1 MANEKQALFPGLIG
15 AGVGA
20 LASPEKRRG
29 EGALHGAGREI
40 GTLAGI
46 GTGGV
51 TGGLAG
57 LGIGAGLQALV
68 PSQYKGLA
76 LAAPAAVGLLGGA
89 GLGGYGGYH
98 AGAGIA
104 KGFTGKNAPWQS
116 KAKKKPAPK
125 KEEENEKDEAP
136 AKAAALNKTIE
147 GIMAKTDLTLS
158 EKAAAVKAALG
169 DPSRSWSEWWDGQE
183 DDLTTAIGIKK
194 SPAYL
199 AQNIRYLENAG
210 RTEDAARLRAALPSN
225 YDPNSESNPYRRVAE
240 SRQGLKPVAGSRND
254 QAAAAA
260 AAEPKPAPA
269 PAAPNHYMNAGLGA
283 AAGGAAG
290 AMLSR
295 KNRVRNALLGAAL
308 GGAGTYAGSHLASG
322 GNLNTMLAGLGLGGK
337 TAAYVPP
344 QYPYDANLHQMLSAY
359 EAQQNEAANNKVKP
373 NPMSPEVAKAL
384 HGYLSSMHKTPAN
397 VAAGVKPMLRKN
409 MQPDE
414 LDAVETLMELED
426 AAPQKSAFDFGKMLG
441 QAGMYAKD
449 LYNKIPAGVRSGVG
463 MGGLG
468 GAALGGLAGL
478 IAPGEEDQ
486 YDAMGNVVGRKQRNR
501 FGAALRGA
509 LGGGALGAGAGAL
522 AGHFAPN
529 QVQGA
534 MNYIQ
539 NRGADMRDMM
549 FGKRMDGMSQ
559 IPGRALPQTRQPV
572 APQMGVA

>member
-1 MANEKQALFPGLIG
+1 MSTEKQAISLVLPGLIG
-15 AGVGA
+15 GGVGA
-20 LASPEKRRG
+20 AFSPSGRRG
-29 EGALHGAGREI
+29 EGFVHGMSRGV
-40 GTLAGI
+40 GTDVGASVGGLA
-46 GTGGV
+46 
-51 TGGLAG
+51 GGLAG
-57 LGIGAGLQALV
+57 LGIGAGLSNVV
-68 PSQYKGLA
+68 PEQYKGLA
-76 LAAPAAVGLLGGA
+76 LTAPAAVGLLGGA

-98 AGAGIA
+98 AGAGIGKA
-104 KGFTGKNAPWQS
+104 VTGKNAPWRS
-116 KAKKKPAPK
+116 GAKKKPAPK
-125 KEEENEKDEAP
+125 KEDEKDEAP

-169 DPSRSWSEWWDGQE
+169 DPNRSWGEWWDGQE
-183 DDLTTAIGIKK
+183 DDLTTAIGVKK
-194 SPAYL
+194 SPAAL
-199 AQNIRYLENAG
+199 AQNIRFLENSG

-290 AMLSR
+290 AMLGP

-337 TAAYVPP
+337 TAA
-344 QYPYDANLHQMLSAY
+344 
-359 EAQQNEAANNKVKP
+359 ET
-373 NPMSPEVAKAL
+373 
-384 HGYLSSMHKTPAN
+384 KT
-397 VAAGVKPMLRKN
+397 
-409 MQPDE
+409 
-414 LDAVETLMELED
+414 
-426 AAPQKSAFDFGKMLG
+426 AFDFGKMLG
-441 QAGMYAKD
+441 EAGTYAKNM
-449 LYNKIPAGVRSGVG
+449 YNQIPEGIRSGMG

-478 IAPGEEDQ
+478 MAPGVEDVF
-486 YDAMGNVVGRKQRNR
+486 DEDGNVVGRRRRGR

-509 LGGGALGAGAGAL
+509 LGGGVLGAGAGAA

-529 QVQGA
+529 QVNSA
-534 MNYIQ
+534 MNYMQ
-539 NRGADMRDMM
+539 QQGRGLYQQYLQPKLTSTPQSGRPGMPGAMM
-549 FGKRMDGMSQ
+549 
-559 IPGRALPQTRQPV
+559 A
-572 APQMGVA
+572 

>member
-40 GTLAGI
+40 GTLAGM

-57 LGIGAGLQALV
+57 LGIGAGLSSVV
-68 PSQYKGLA
+68 PDQYKGLA
-76 LAAPAAVGLLGGA
+76 LTAPAAVGLLGGA

-125 KEEENEKDEAP
+125 KEEEENEKDEAP

-210 RTEDAARLRAALPSN
+210 RMEDAARLRAALPSN

-260 AAEPKPAPA
+260 PKPAPA

-290 AMLSR
+290 AMLSS

-337 TAAYVPP
+337 TAA
-344 QYPYDANLHQMLSAY
+344 
-359 EAQQNEAANNKVKP
+359 ET
-373 NPMSPEVAKAL
+373 
-384 HGYLSSMHKTPAN
+384 KT
-397 VAAGVKPMLRKN
+397 
-409 MQPDE
+409 
-414 LDAVETLMELED
+414 
-426 AAPQKSAFDFGKMLG
+426 AFDFGKMLG
-441 QAGMYAKD
+441 DAGTYAKNM
-449 LYNKIPAGVRSGVG
+449 YNQIPEGMRSGIG
-463 MGGLG
+463 MGGIG

-478 IAPGEEDQ
+478 MAPGVEDVF
-486 YDAMGNVVGRKQRNR
+486 DEDGNVVGRRRRGR

-539 NRGADMRDMM
+539 NRGADMRDML

-559 IPGRALPQTRQPV
+559 IPGRALPQTRQPM
-572 APQMGVA
+572 APQMGMA